1 MKSLRAI
8 FGILVIVGAFYLGWM
23 IIPPYFHAYQFEDV
37 VAEQARLGTYSNKSE
52 DDIKQIISQKAQ
64 ELDLPVQPDQVKV
77 NKGYNMLEISVDYT
91 VHVDLPAYPLD
102 LKFSA
107 SSKNRGM

>member
-1 MKSLRAI
+1 MKSVRAI
-8 FGILVIVGAFYLGWM
+8 FGILVIVGAFYVGWM
-23 IIPPYFHAYQFEDV
+23 ILPPYFHAYQFEDA
-37 VAEQARLGTYSNKSE
+37 VAEEARLGTYSNKSE
-52 DDIKQIISQKAQ
+52 DDIKQIVAKKAQ
-64 ELDLPVQPDQVKV
+64 DLDLPVQPDQVKV
-77 NKGYNMLEISVDYT
+77 TKGYNSLDISVDYT